1 MRIVEHAIKQKWK
14 EKSQRERE
22 SAAHRHTDRAYQK
35 LQVGKSNADYQT
47 NTEKKERRNLKL
59 ISKSEIKM

>member
-14 EKSQRERE
+14 EKSQQEIERDP
-22 SAAHRHTDRAYQK
+22 AAHRHRQSYQK

-47 NTEKKERRNLKL
+47 HTLIQQRKKE
-59 ISKSEIKM
+59 ET